1 MMAWF
6 EDMEEYLEYDAEK
19 TNNFIST
26 LQHEQRKYAV
36 KTDALYNAL
45 NRYCNNDTFVGESA
59 DTTKRYIHLVWKK
72 YVENID
78 TLQKSIYKQYC
89 DMADNF
95 SKTVD
100 SSPKARIK
108 IPVLKKVR
116 SDYREMYDSL
126 EYHGRNIMSIAQDLQ
141 DRFGKYGEV
150 TQPNYHRA
158 MDVFDEFCGT
168 GGFLD
173 KCIKKMVEF
182 DDYCANAIDKSGLKD
197 RADNAVDRLFNSKY
211 ALSSMTVYDPSVEK
225 TTVTMAALQA
235 GAIKIPWLK
244 GHLPI
249 KFAALGTSIAISSNA
264 AIAQNSI
271 SISSEI
277 KTLMKQYGYTK
288 QEAELINKAINAL
301 DDASL
306 LITKN
311 PYKRIEHIYGTL
323 SALCISYNST
333 RWQLTTG
340 QKTTRG
346 AILDLKFAGM
356 SEQEI
361 LDLQVIINLQHG
373 NFSNEK
379 LQSNGIDVYKSSFSN
394 ETHANMVNR
403 MNGDTNDFA
412 HSIVQLAAFAHG
424 DDMYKNKNINPGRW
438 IVDLFNSTTDS
449 QFNSTMTRYEISF
462 KGDIDSGRYSEED
475 FKSDIDA
482 INIYN
487 RMIEKSDVGL
497 ETWKSYYDDVN
508 NNSKVRA
515 NEFFENMGNGDA
527 EIGIINTSKVIEADT
542 YGSVYIKEGNETD
555 IDKAKSTFMQWLMSV
570 YQGVEYDFPE
580 EN

>member
-26 LQHEQRKYAV
+26 LQHEQHKYAV
-36 KTDALYNAL
+36 KADALYNAL

-89 DMADNF
+89 DMADTF

-126 EYHGRNIMSIAQDLQ
+126 EYHGRNIMRIAQDLQ
-141 DRFGKYGEV
+141 DKFGKYGEV

-211 ALSSMTVYDPSVEK
+211 ALSGMTVYDPSVEK

-249 KFAALGTSIAISSNA
+249 KLVKEKNQYKEVEIKAFLDKNGIKVNKLQTKDGYFIIDKSICEIFEEAGVDSNVVDVKSYDDWYITGLTKEDGSIVYSIIKVREPMDEQGA
-264 AIAQNSI
+264 KAIAVPFNSMKISNMEQIIDDTMAKKEVSNEVVKAFSKDIDTLSHASDHWMKHDDALLKYFKDSKSEGNYLIADFAIDKIAHNEVFKGGGVYKLPFKYEEFDDYGGRETLDYLSSVGVYDKKANSI
-271 SISSEI
+271 TI
-277 KTLMKQYGYTK
+277 KDPDNLTEDERT
-288 QEAELINKAINAL
+288 AL
-301 DDASL
+301 L
-306 LITKN
+306 LIQTGDRDAYAYAAENQFHAKAYDD
-311 PYKRIEHIYGTL
+311 PVYIAFKSHAIASDAAVGESKGLWYEKDFKLPEGHLYK
-323 SALCISYNST
+323 
-333 RWQLTTG
+333 
-340 QKTTRG
+340 
-346 AILDLKFAGM
+346 
-356 SEQEI
+356 EQ
-361 LDLQVIINLQHG
+361 
-373 NFSNEK
+373 
-379 LQSNGIDVYKSSFSN
+379 
-394 ETHANMVNR
+394 
-403 MNGDTNDFA
+403 
-412 HSIVQLAAFAHG
+412 
-424 DDMYKNKNINPGRW
+424 
-438 IVDLFNSTTDS
+438 
-449 QFNSTMTRYEISF
+449 YEIH
-462 KGDIDSGRYSEED
+462 
-475 FKSDIDA
+475 
-482 INIYN
+482 N
-487 RMIEKSDVGL
+487 
-497 ETWKSYYDDVN
+497 
-508 NNSKVRA
+508 
-515 NEFFENMGNGDA
+515 
-527 EIGIINTSKVIEADT
+527 
-542 YGSVYIKEGNETD
+542 KEG
-555 IDKAKSTFMQWLMSV
+555 K
-570 YQGVEYDFPE
+570 
-580 EN
+580 

>member
-26 LQHEQRKYAV
+26 LQHEQHKYAV
-36 KTDALYNAL
+36 KADALYNAL

-78 TLQKSIYKQYC
+78 TLHKSIYKQYC
-89 DMADNF
+89 DMADTF

-116 SDYREMYDSL
+116 SDYRQMYDSL
-126 EYHGRNIMSIAQDLQ
+126 EYHGRNIMRIAQDLQ
-141 DRFGKYGEV
+141 DKFGKYGEV

-249 KFAALGTSIAISSNA
+249 KLVKENKETTEN
-264 AIAQNSI
+264 
-271 SISSEI
+271 I
-277 KTLMKQYGYTK
+277 K
-288 QEAELINKAINAL
+288 NK
-301 DDASL
+301 
-306 LITKN
+306 
-311 PYKRIEHIYGTL
+311 P
-323 SALCISYNST
+323 
-333 RWQLTTG
+333 
-340 QKTTRG
+340 
-346 AILDLKFAGM
+346 
-356 SEQEI
+356 
-361 LDLQVIINLQHG
+361 
-373 NFSNEK
+373 
-379 LQSNGIDVYKSSFSN
+379 VYK
-394 ETHANMVNR
+394 
-403 MNGDTNDFA
+403 
-412 HSIVQLAAFAHG
+412 
-424 DDMYKNKNINPGRW
+424 
-438 IVDLFNSTTDS
+438 
-449 QFNSTMTRYEISF
+449 
-462 KGDIDSGRYSEED
+462 
-475 FKSDIDA
+475 
-482 INIYN
+482 
-487 RMIEKSDVGL
+487 
-497 ETWKSYYDDVN
+497 
-508 NNSKVRA
+508 
-515 NEFFENMGNGDA
+515 
-527 EIGIINTSKVIEADT
+527 
-542 YGSVYIKEGNETD
+542 
-555 IDKAKSTFMQWLMSV
+555 
-570 YQGVEYDFPE
+570 
-580 EN
+580 